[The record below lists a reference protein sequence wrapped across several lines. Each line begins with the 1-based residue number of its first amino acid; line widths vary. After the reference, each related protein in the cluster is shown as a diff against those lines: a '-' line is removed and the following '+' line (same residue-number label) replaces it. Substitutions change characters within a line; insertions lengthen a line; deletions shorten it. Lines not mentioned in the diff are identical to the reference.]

1 MEVIPRK
8 RGVGLFSDRRQVEL
22 AVSKLKNSGF
32 PMEQVAI
39 IVRNAQQ
46 EQEIHGI
53 EVQDYRGNHTQ
64 EGAVTGILTGGA
76 IGSITG
82 LLVGLGVL
90 AIPGIG
96 PILLAGAE
104 ATALVTALAGGTIGG
119 VTGGLVGAL
128 IGLGIPE
135 TRVKIYRD
143 GILNGDYLIVIDGTE
158 SQLVEAQHI
167 LDRYDIEEWKIYEG
181 VHQSQP
187 DPESRLNLNSLN
199 STISEP
205 PKQPQKINN
214 PEIEP
219 RETHEIIEAE
229 NLVNQ
234 IDYEPKNINHTQL
247 ETNEIIEVKPLQNQ
261 VDYEPKN
268 IRNTQLETNEIIK
281 EKPLQ
286 NQVNYELKTNTQTQ
300 VTPDNSIFPATEETT
315 YEPNPQLTKSR
326 IARPV
331 KIINNKPKVIIVDLR
346 D

>member
-39 IVRNAQQ
+39 VVRNAQG

-53 EVQDYRGNHTQ
+53 DVQDYRGNHTQ

-82 LLVGLGVL
+82 LLIGLGVL

-96 PILLAGAE
+96 PILLAGTE

-143 GILNGDYLIVIDGTE
+143 GILRGDYLIIIDGTE
-158 SQLVEAQHI
+158 SQLIEAQHI
-167 LDRYDIEEWKIYEG
+167 LERYDIDEWNIYDG
-181 VHQSQP
+181 VHQSKL
-187 DPESRLNLNSLN
+187 DPEPQLNSN
-199 STISEP
+199 STIAESSKHLPEINARPIKPIENHQIIESTLLKNNLDYEPKTISDSQIKNQEIIESKPLKNSLDEQSKTISEP
-205 PKQPQKINN
+205 Q
-214 PEIEP
+214 
-219 RETHEIIEAE
+219 
-229 NLVNQ
+229 LQ
-234 IDYEPKNINHTQL
+234 IDNPTFTIIDENREQTSPK
-247 ETNEIIEVKPLQNQ
+247 
-261 VDYEPKN
+261 
-268 IRNTQLETNEIIK
+268 
-281 EKPLQ
+281 
-286 NQVNYELKTNTQTQ
+286 
-300 VTPDNSIFPATEETT
+300 
-315 YEPNPQLTKSR
+315 LTKNR
-326 IARPV
+326 IYPPSQV
-331 KIINNKPKVIIVDLR
+331 INNKPKVIIVDLR

>member
-1 MEVIPRK
+1 MEVIPKK
-8 RGVGLFSDRRQVEL
+8 RGVGLLSDRRQVEL

-53 EVQDYRGNHTQ
+53 NVQDYRGNHTQ

-90 AIPGIG
+90 AIPAIG

-143 GILNGDYLIVIDGTE
+143 GILKGDYLIVIDGTE

-167 LDRYDIEEWKIYEG
+167 LERYDIDEWNIYEG
-181 VHQSQP
+181 VHRSQL
-187 DPESRLNLNSLN
+187 DPAPRLNLNST
-199 STISEP
+199 SSEP
-205 PKQPQKINN
+205 SKQLQEIAPTK
-214 PEIEP
+214 IEP
-219 RETHEIIEAE
+219 IEKHEIIESTPVKN
-229 NLVNQ
+229 NL
-234 IDYEPKNINHTQL
+234 DYQPQTIRDNQL
-247 ETNEIIEVKPLQNQ
+247 EQQEIIEAKPLINNLNH
-261 VDYEPKN
+261 EPQAINKAP
-268 IRNTQLETNEIIK
+268 LEQQEIIEANTIK
-281 EKPLQ
+281 NNRDYQPQTISKH
-286 NQVNYELKTNTQTQ
+286 YLKIDKSISTKTRENTDQPIPQ
-300 VTPDNSIFPATEETT
+300 IAKNRIYPNS
-315 YEPNPQLTKSR
+315 K
-326 IARPV
+326 V
-331 KIINNKPKVIIVDLR
+331 INNNPKVIIIDLR
-346 D
+346 DR

>member
-39 IVRNAQQ
+39 IVRNAQG

-53 EVQDYRGNHTQ
+53 DVQDYRGNHTQ

-143 GILNGDYLIVIDGTE
+143 GILKGDYLIVIDGTE

-167 LDRYDIEEWKIYEG
+167 LERYDIDEWNIYEG
-181 VHQSQP
+181 VHRSQL
-187 DPESRLNLNSLN
+187 DPEPKLNLN
-199 STISEP
+199 STISETP
-205 PKQPQKINN
+205 QQLQKINN
-214 PEIEP
+214 QAIKPIKTNQIIESTSLNNNLDHEP
-219 RETHEIIEAE
+219 AVISNNQIKDKEIIES
-229 NLVNQ
+229 N
-234 IDYEPKNINHTQL
+234 PL
-247 ETNEIIEVKPLQNQ
+247 ETNLNYQSKTLRKPQLQ
-261 VDYEPKN
+261 
-268 IRNTQLETNEIIK
+268 I
-281 EKPLQ
+281 
-286 NQVNYELKTNTQTQ
+286 
-300 VTPDNSIFPATEETT
+300 DNSIS
-315 YEPNPQLTKSR
+315 TKTNENIDKTSSKINKNR
-326 IARPV
+326 IYPKGKV
-331 KIINNKPKVIIVDLR
+331 INNKPKVILVDLR

>member
-8 RGVGLFSDRRQVEL
+8 RGVGLFSERRQVEL
-22 AVSKLKNSGF
+22 AVSKLKNSDF

-39 IVRNAQQ
+39 VVRNAQG

-53 EVQDYRGNHTQ
+53 DVQDYRGNHTQ

-143 GILNGDYLIVIDGTE
+143 GILKGDYLIIIDGTE
-158 SQLVEAQHI
+158 SQLIEAQHI
-167 LDRYDIEEWKIYEG
+167 LERYDIDEWNIYEE
-181 VHQSQP
+181 VHRSQL
-187 DPESRLNLNSLN
+187 DPAPRLNLN

-205 PKQPQKINN
+205 SKQLQAINN
-214 PEIEP
+214 QAIKPIKTHQIIESTSLNNNLDDEP
-219 RETHEIIEAE
+219 VVISNNQIQDKEIIES
-229 NLVNQ
+229 N
-234 IDYEPKNINHTQL
+234 PL
-247 ETNEIIEVKPLQNQ
+247 ETNLNYQSKTLREPQLQ
-261 VDYEPKN
+261 
-268 IRNTQLETNEIIK
+268 I
-281 EKPLQ
+281 
-286 NQVNYELKTNTQTQ
+286 
-300 VTPDNSIFPATEETT
+300 DNSIS
-315 YEPNPQLTKSR
+315 TKTNENIDKTSSKINKNR
-326 IARPV
+326 IYPTGKV
-331 KIINNKPKVIIVDLR
+331 INNKPKVILVDLR